1 MIHSVCFL
9 LGKMPFDFI
18 KDFLAENAL
27 KFVDQEVL
35 DDLVDKLMAEVSE
48 GLKNIG
54 LDPLP
59 IPDINIPYRLD
70 KLTEGV
76 VPLIPGDQN
85 SPVQQILQL
94 VLQLCKG
101 CSSKIAGELKLSNG
115 TLEGLSRIVRQGP
128 VVLTWEEEGA
138 VRLGAKFG
146 VENLSAPFQSEASL
160 ESVKINPD
168 IKTRVDNVG
177 LEMDI
182 QLPVSSGA
190 KVEHIFVMKVGN
202 VDVDL
207 EGLGPLGDIA
217 GYVAPYI
224 AEVVGKKLKEVMQNQ
239 VKEKFLAEVE
249 KRIPNI
255 QSILH

>member
-1 MIHSVCFL
+1 
-9 LGKMPFDFI
+9 MPFDI
-18 KDFLAENAL
+18 IRNFLAENAL
-27 KFVDQEVL
+27 KFVEQEVL
-35 DDLVDKLMAEVSE
+35 DDLIDKLMSEVSE

-70 KLTEGV
+70 KITEAV
-76 VPLIPGDQN
+76 VPMIPGDQN
-85 SPVQQILQL
+85 SPVQQILQV

-101 CSSKIAGELKLSNG
+101 CSSKVAGELHLTNG
-115 TLEGLSRIVRQGP
+115 ILEGLSRIARQGP

-146 VENLSAPFQSEASL
+146 VQNLAAPFQSEASL
-160 ESVKINPD
+160 ESMKINPD
-168 IKTRVDNVG
+168 IKTRIDNVG
-177 LEMDI
+177 MDMDL

-190 KVEHIFVMKVGN
+190 KVQHNFDMNIGN

-207 EGLGPLGDIA
+207 EGMGPLGDIA
-217 GYVAPYI
+217 EFVAPYI
-224 AEVVGKKLKEVMQNQ
+224 ADIVGSKLKEVMQTQ
-239 VKEKFLAEVE
+239 VKDKLFDEVE

-255 QSILH
+255 KSILT

>member
-1 MIHSVCFL
+1 
-9 LGKMPFDFI
+9 MPFDMI

-35 DDLVDKLMAEVSE
+35 DDLIDKLMSEVSE
-48 GLKNIG
+48 GLVNIG

-59 IPDINIPYRLD
+59 IPDINIPYSLD
-70 KLTEGV
+70 KITEAV
-76 VPLIPGDQN
+76 VPMIPGDQN
-85 SPVQQILQL
+85 SPAQQILQV
-94 VLQLCKG
+94 VLQLCKT
-101 CSSKIAGELKLSNG
+101 CSSKVAGELQLSNG

-138 VRLGAKFG
+138 VRLAAKFG
-146 VENLSAPFQSEASL
+146 VENLTAPFQSEASL
-160 ESVKINPD
+160 EGAKINPD

-177 LEMDI
+177 LDMEL
-182 QLPVSSGA
+182 QLPVRSGA
-190 KVEHIFVMKVGN
+190 EMKHNFDMIVGN

-217 GYVAPYI
+217 EYVAPYI
-224 AEVVGKKLKEVMQNQ
+224 AEVVGKKLKEVMQTQ
-239 VKEKFLAEVE
+239 VKDKFLAEVE

-255 QSILH
+255 KSILN